1 MPIAGKPPNSE
12 WAFEF
17 WSLPRLLK
25 RAGFVYECECVNDR
39 SGQNAIVT
47 AIISKTDYFFS
58 ERKPLMN
65 SGWFLSFHSRNEGAD
80 IAVSRPKIPRNGHG
94 FRYQVPRMNLR
105 VHALSPR
112 ESFRYCM
119 CKSSSLPLLF
129 RVAGWDHVI
138 DSLFVATT
146 ESSLVWAGRI

>member
-1 MPIAGKPPNSE
+1 MIAQGRMR
-12 WAFEF
+12 
-17 WSLPRLLK
+17 SLQLLSAK
-25 RAGFVYECECVNDR
+25 
-39 SGQNAIVT
+39 Q
-47 AIISKTDYFFS
+47 IIFFS

-65 SGWFLSFHSRNEGAD
+65 TGWFLSFHSRNEGAD

-129 RVAGWDHVI
+129 RVAG
-138 DSLFVATT
+138 
-146 ESSLVWAGRI
+146 